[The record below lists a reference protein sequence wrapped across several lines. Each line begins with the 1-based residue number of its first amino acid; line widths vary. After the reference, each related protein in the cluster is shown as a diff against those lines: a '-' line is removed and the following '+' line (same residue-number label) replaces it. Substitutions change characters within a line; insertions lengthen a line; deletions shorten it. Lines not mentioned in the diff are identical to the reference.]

1 MFQHFEKYNLSNHA
15 LCKYKEALI
24 FCIISSVSFI
34 LMAEAVKTVDPVT
47 STFITYSLTAFIFT
61 LFNSKNIR
69 QIITESLQQPSTL
82 LQLNITT
89 LANTLLAFVV
99 MTYVSPLIYA
109 IVFFGCLPFFNSAL
123 QWRLFANNKSS
134 YIFNLVSCL
143 SAIFL
148 AFYISDRVM
157 PATAQGIS
165 YSLISCFFAALYMQR
180 SEYFHRKTG
189 LTPSQVL
196 SVRFYLVILAC
207 GSYALLQA
215 STLMLN
221 STEWLMLSGAAITG
235 SVIPLFLMQVAIKKL
250 GAAVTAQF
258 MPSIPVLCMTFLTAL
273 GIAQFSGLE
282 ILAIVSFSML
292 LIAQIRYKVHKRH
305 VAANA

>member
-1 MFQHFEKYNLSNHA
+1 MFQSFEKYNLSHHA
-15 LCKYKEALI
+15 LFKYKEIII
-24 FCIISSVSFI
+24 FCIISSVSSI
-34 LMAEAVKTVDPVT
+34 LMAEAVKTVNPVT
-47 STFITYSLTAFIFT
+47 STFITFSLTALIFI
-61 LFNSKNIR
+61 LLNINSFR
-69 QIITESLQQPSTL
+69 QIIMASFQQRLTL
-82 LQLNITT
+82 LQINLTT
-89 LANTLLAFVV
+89 LANTLLAFVG
-99 MTYVSPLIYA
+99 MTYVSPLVYGI
-109 IVFFGCLPFFNSAL
+109 IFFGCLPFFNNAL

-134 YIFNLVSCL
+134 YTFNLVSCL
-143 SAIFL
+143 SAIFI
-148 AFYISDRVM
+148 AGYISDQTM
-157 PATAQGIS
+157 IANTQGIS
-165 YSLISCFFAALYMQR
+165 YALISCFSAALYMLR

-189 LTPSQVL
+189 LTPSQIL
-196 SVRFYLVILAC
+196 SVRFYLVILIC
-207 GSYALLQA
+207 GGYALLQPN
-215 STLMLN
+215 TLILN
-221 STEWLMLSGAAITG
+221 SNEWLMLSGAAITG